1 MGWGGLEDALER
13 PWDSAATALLRTAG
27 QGGWCV
33 GVTNDQCVYQ
43 VLEVMMCG
51 VEGPRRIS
59 LTAREGVRIPG
70 TRSKG

>member
-33 GVTNDQCVYQ
+33 VVTNDQCVYQ

-51 VEGPRRIS
+51 FEGLRRIS